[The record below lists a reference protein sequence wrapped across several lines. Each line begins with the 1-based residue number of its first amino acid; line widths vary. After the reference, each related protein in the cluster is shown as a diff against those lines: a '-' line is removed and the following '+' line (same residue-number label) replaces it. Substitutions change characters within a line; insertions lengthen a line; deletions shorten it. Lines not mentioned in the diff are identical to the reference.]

1 MPMSAVSANV
11 NAVQCVLCKSKFTSQ
26 QYLDVHVHWK
36 HKESAL
42 VSKEAVNR
50 LYMSSIHPVY
60 LVGIEHN
67 DTVDH
72 QRDYKNGDF
81 EPSQASQ
88 IQKPKGRKSYT
99 LDFKWKNIKLL
110 DQMTQKQ
117 VKNKWQKVANFM
129 GIPNKRL
136 VIKCNK
142 QRFKIKNEMNIN
154 KLKKGEGNIVPK
166 RQRGKITPDNIDQ
179 REKFPLA
186 AKLVVSEYKRRRQH
200 SIKVSKLWFC
210 KK

>member
-1 MPMSAVSANV
+1 M
-11 NAVQCVLCKSKFTSQ
+11 
-26 QYLDVHVHWK
+26 
-36 HKESAL
+36 
-42 VSKEAVNR
+42 
-50 LYMSSIHPVY
+50 
-60 LVGIEHN
+60 
-67 DTVDH
+67 DH
-72 QRDYKNGDF
+72 QSDYKNGDF

-99 LDFKWKNIKLL
+99 LDFKWKTIKLL

-117 VKNKWQKVANFM
+117 VKNKWQKVANFI

-142 QRFKIKNEMNIN
+142 QRFKIKNEININ
-154 KLKKGEGNIVPK
+154 KLEKGKGNIVPK

-200 SIKVSKLWFC
+200 SIKVSKLWLC